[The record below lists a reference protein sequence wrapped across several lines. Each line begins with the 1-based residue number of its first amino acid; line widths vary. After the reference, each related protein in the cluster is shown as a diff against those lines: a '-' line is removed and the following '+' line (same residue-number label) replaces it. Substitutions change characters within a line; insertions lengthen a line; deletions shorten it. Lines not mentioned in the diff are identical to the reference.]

1 MKEIYSS
8 LSKKGITL
16 IELIVVILILAI
28 GISAMLGLLGET
40 VRRVNVAEEIAIATF
55 YAQEKMEEIK
65 SKGFDEVDELEGEE
79 TLGEG
84 YVRTTS
90 VEFAYLQDDSWI
102 TTEEVT
108 DYKLI
113 RVSVS
118 KEGSA
123 TQDVFLVTVISNY

>member
-16 IELIVVILILAI
+16 IELIVVILILTI

-102 TTEEVT
+102 TTEEAT

>member
-28 GISAMLGLLGET
+28 GISAILGLLGEI

-65 SKGFDEVDELEGEE
+65 SKDFDEVDELEGEE

-90 VEFAYLQDDSWI
+90 VEFAYLQDDDWI

>member
-28 GISAMLGLLGET
+28 GISAISGLLGEI

-65 SKGFDEVDELEGEE
+65 SKDFDEVDELEGEE

-90 VEFAYLQDDSWI
+90 VEFAYLQDDDWI

-123 TQDVFLVTVISNY
+123 TQGVFLVTVISNY

>member
-16 IELIVVILILAI
+16 IELIVVILILTI

-65 SKGFDEVDELEGEE
+65 SKDFDEVDELEGEE

-90 VEFAYLQDDSWI
+90 VEFAYLQDDDWI

-123 TQDVFLVTVISNY
+123 TQGVFLVTVISNY

>member
-28 GISAMLGLLGET
+28 GISAILGLLGEI

-65 SKGFDEVDELEGEE
+65 SKDFDEVDELEGEE

-123 TQDVFLVTVISNY
+123 TQGVFLVTVISNY

>member
-28 GISAMLGLLGET
+28 GISAILGLLGET

-65 SKGFDEVDELEGEE
+65 SKDFDEVDELEGEE

-90 VEFAYLQDDSWI
+90 VEFAYLQDDDWI

-123 TQDVFLVTVISNY
+123 TQGVFLVTVISNY

>member
-1 MKEIYSS
+1 
-8 LSKKGITL
+8 
-16 IELIVVILILAI
+16 VVILILAI

-65 SKGFDEVDELEGEE
+65 SKDFDEVDELEGEE

-90 VEFAYLQDDSWI
+90 VEFAYLQDDDWI

-123 TQDVFLVTVISNY
+123 TQGVFLVTVISNY

>member
-102 TTEEVT
+102 TTEEAT